1 MSFSFFFQKILGTFC
16 MFSYFTMFIHRSPL
30 YTISIFLKLIL
41 YVNLKGKFFNSKLN
55 IYININL
62 NSKILI
68 H

>member
-1 MSFSFFFQKILGTFC
+1 MSFSFFFQKFWEHFVCSVILQC
-16 MFSYFTMFIHRSPL
+16 L
-30 YTISIFLKLIL
+30 YIEESI
-41 YVNLKGKFFNSKLN
+41 KGKFFNSKLN